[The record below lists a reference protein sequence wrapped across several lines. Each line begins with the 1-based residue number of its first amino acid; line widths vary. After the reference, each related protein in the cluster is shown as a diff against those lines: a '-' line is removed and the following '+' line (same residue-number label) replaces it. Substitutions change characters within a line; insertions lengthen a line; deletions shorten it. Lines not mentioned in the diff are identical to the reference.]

1 MKKVKCIK
9 CGSLSIKGRHSSNCY
24 ACGEDLSSLA
34 GEIHQLKAC
43 PVCKGP
49 LTRSECLSCAQE
61 PYHVKMTRLS
71 KDPKSVPVPSGQL
84 YNNVGNCLAKLIPE
98 WAVGSKKGCK
108 CKDIQEQLN
117 RWGTNGCEERFD
129 WIVQK
134 MKGQKRHLRGALSKL
149 PDTVAECGVRYLVK
163 KAIKMSREK

>member
-1 MKKVKCIK
+1 MICKKCKASFVTPSEVNHCR
-9 CGSLSIKGRHSSNCY
+9 CGAKLDKSGNEIDLKKWHSKASEGRR
-24 ACGEDLSSLA
+24 
-34 GEIHQLKAC
+34 KAASA
-43 PVCKGP
+43 
-49 LTRSECLSCAQE
+49 L
-61 PYHVKMTRLS
+61 H
-71 KDPKSVPVPSGQL
+71 D
-84 YNNVGNCLAKLIPE
+84 NVGNCLAKLIPE

-117 RWGTNGCEERFD
+117 RWGTDGCEERFD